1 MKDDHE
7 ERIAQLQE
15 RLDDMKKN
23 MDEVEEELEIE
34 RRVKEREKI
43 REEIRREKGLQKED
57 KHREDKKYSKK
68 DSRSEKTER
77 KEEKRSFFDNEPE
90 KNDDDKFRYD
100 DLEQKH
106 SGKFDL
112 NKIKHLLTAKNM
124 VTALIVIGVLVG
136 IALLI
141 NWAIG
146 FTSDLKANE
155 GNLTAIQQLGG
166 DAKTD
171 TAAADA
177 TKSAEKKE
185 TDTKAEETK
194 AENKT
199 TTTETKTAETKVDNK
214 TTSSTTPPSSSSSSS
229 SSSTVIGGEAGKLTM
244 EFDST
249 GIETDE
255 SKGYGRILRI
265 KYKIYNKK
273 PDAVKPLTI
282 EYIITEEGIST
293 SPKKFTL
300 PVTMQ
305 NLPSNSEVA
314 WTIDYSTDNKGT
326 SLSTYADTSSKIRV
340 TLVLRDAA
348 KKELTRVAK
357 EFDV

>member
-43 REEIRREKGLQKED
+43 REEIRKEKGLQKED
-57 KHREDKKYSKK
+57 RHREDKKYSKK
-68 DSRSEKTER
+68 DSRSEKSER
-77 KEEKRSFFDNEPE
+77 KEEKRSFFDSEP
-90 KNDDDKFRYD
+90 DDDKFRYD
-100 DLEQKH
+100 DLDQKH
-106 SGKFDL
+106 SGKFDF
-112 NKIKHLLTAKNM
+112 KKVKKYLTAKNL
-124 VTALIVIGVLVG
+124 VTALIVIGVFVG
-136 IALLI
+136 IALLV
-141 NWAIG
+141 NYAITY
-146 FTSDLKANE
+146 TSSMKANE
-155 GNLTAIQQLGG
+155 GNLTAIQQLSGE
-166 DAKTD
+166 AKTD
-171 TAAADA
+171 TVAPDA
-177 TKSAEKKE
+177 TKTAEKKE
-185 TDTKAEETK
+185 TDTKSEITK
-194 AENKT
+194 TEENKT
-199 TTTETKTAETKVDNK
+199 TTDTKTTETKTVNK
-214 TTSSTTPPSSSSSSS
+214 TANSTTPPTSSSSSS

-244 EFDST
+244 EFDGT
-249 GIETDE
+249 GLETDE

-300 PVTMQ
+300 PTTMQ

-348 KKELTRVAK
+348 KKELARLAK